1 MLSGA
6 SLGTCDVPSVRG
18 AASCFSGGTDWP
30 GAPGLV
36 ALSWTI
42 VGGAALGWGACW
54 VMYGALVAGL
64 NPWYTC
70 VVNCPTLA
78 FGTSWCP
85 TGQGLLLAAVGFPDV
100 RGVHPVLRL
109 CVSGQKPRLTPRW
122 ETYLVSLKNNQNT

>member
-36 ALSWTI
+36 TLSRTI
-42 VGGAALGWGACW
+42 VGGAALGWGARW

-64 NPWYTC
+64 NPWHTC
-70 VVNCPTLA
+70 VVSLPKPWHLVRVPHGA
-78 FGTSWCP
+78 
-85 TGQGLLLAAVGFPDV
+85 LLV
-100 RGVHPVLRL
+100 RGSFWPQSDSRMAM
-109 CVSGQKPRLTPRW
+109 VSIRPQAVCQWTETQAHTPAGRLT
-122 ETYLVSLKNNQNT
+122 LSL